1 MTSGAP
7 FDGGNTG
14 MSIMALGSNAL
25 GNGEVQADWR
35 IASDDYFKTLSIP
48 QLRGRSFDTSDG
60 GDQSPPIVILS
71 DGLARRFW
79 PERGSRRP

>member
-25 GNGEVQADWR
+25 GSGEVQADWR

-48 QLRGRSFDTSDG
+48 QLRGRSFETSDG
-60 GDQSPPIVILS
+60 GDQ
-71 DGLARRFW
+71 AR
-79 PERGSRRP
+79 PY